1 MSLSVS
7 KQSQKA
13 LNQLREEHDRL
24 RTKVEQPIQF
34 PEPSF
39 RLDVASRAS
48 DLTRMF
54 KHIHQSCLLHVCNFL
69 VGNEVKLTYLIA
81 GYTTMVEAE
90 NPFGVYSSA
99 RNLLELN
106 AVLYEVSRRLIE
118 CKEGNESD
126 WRSRGEKFFGLIMRA
141 RFATSDPEKAELL
154 LNERVSKKHLKPFN
168 IMNCIKNLAA
178 EADFTDVWGQYASL
192 CDFVHHN
199 LSSQTTSNVG
209 SVTSDVARSSG
220 GGAIFMPTAGP
231 VTQYQ
236 YPVQKKAGMAIDETA
251 VCALRNTQGVIRRLN
266 RLPRTPYSVSE
277 IQDMTGTPLGVTY
290 HGQISQAGLVQPS
303 SSTTKRI
310 GRNDPCPCGSGKK
323 YKRCCGG

>member
-1 MSLSVS
+1 MSLPVS
-7 KQSQKA
+7 KQSQEA
-13 LNQLREEHDRL
+13 LNQLREKYDSL
-24 RTKVEQPIQF
+24 RIQVEKPIQF
-34 PEPSF
+34 PELSL
-39 RLDVASRAS
+39 RLDVESRAS
-48 DLTRMF
+48 DPTRMF
-54 KHIHQSCLLHVCNFL
+54 KHIHQSSLFHAHNFL
-69 VGNEVKLTYLIA
+69 AGNKVKLPYLIT

-106 AVLYEVSRRLIE
+106 AFLYEVSRRLIE

-126 WRSRGEKFFGLIMRA
+126 WRSRGEKFFGLIVRA
-141 RFATSDPEKAELL
+141 RFATSDPKKTELL
-154 LNERVSKKHLKPFN
+154 LKDRVSKKHIKPFN
-168 IMNCIKNLAA
+168 IMNCIKSLAA
-178 EADFTDVWGQYASL
+178 EADFTDVQGQYASL

-209 SVTSDVARSSG
+209 SFTSDVARSSG

-236 YPVQKKAGMAIDETA
+236 YPVKNKAEKAIDETA
-251 VCALRNTQGVIRRLN
+251 VCALRNTKGVIRWLN
-266 RLPRTPYSVSE
+266 RLPESPYSASE
-277 IQDMTGTPLGVTY
+277 IQEMTGTRFGITPIG
-290 HGQISQAGLVQPS
+290 HISQVGSVGPS
-303 SSTTKRI
+303 SSTTERT